1 MIASMSENG
10 SRQSVFVY
18 DPLSLG
24 QEIAEYDG
32 NSDLSAATVQRIY
45 LRLPGSVD
53 QPFLMIDYAGA
64 GCGGSGCEHWAY
76 ADQRGSIIATTDENG
91 DIRNQY
97 AYSPYGVTNDEGGIP
112 FKYTGQKYDSQSGLY
127 YYKARWYDPE
137 TGKFLQPDP
146 IGYGDGMNMYAYVGG
161 DPVNLSDP
169 TGLASCETGSRL
181 GGGGHC
187 TQVISLDLLRQGGG
201 GGGGG
206 SSSTSVCI
214 DGASCVSSS
223 PITLSIFPGTS
234 IADSL
239 SIGSSRIQ
247 TPENAFG
254 EFVDCLVNGA
264 SEGQCLAVDRTTP
277 DFCRLEP
284 SACGGANDLTG
295 DMVAL
300 FAGGPIA
307 RGIGLGIASFIGR
320 FSPTAGRSLALFFP
334 ANNGFSGSTSEV
346 FLFAGQRIGRFGG
359 SGSSRFF
366 TNVGVGEG
374 ALSLPPFTAGL
385 QFNTFRVI
393 KPFPVQVG
401 RIAPAFGQFGGGTQ
415 FITPVPLETL
425 IRRGVITG
433 M

>member
-1 MIASMSENG
+1 
-10 SRQSVFVY
+10 
-18 DPLSLG
+18 
-24 QEIAEYDG
+24 
-32 NSDLSAATVQRIY
+32 
-45 LRLPGSVD
+45 
-53 QPFLMIDYAGA
+53 
-64 GCGGSGCEHWAY
+64 
-76 ADQRGSIIATTDENG
+76 
-91 DIRNQY
+91 
-97 AYSPYGVTNDEGGIP
+97 
-112 FKYTGQKYDSQSGLY
+112 
-127 YYKARWYDPE
+127 
-137 TGKFLQPDP
+137 
-146 IGYGDGMNMYAYVGG
+146 MNMYAYVGG